1 MVILNPKLGDRVKA
15 KSGGPVM
22 TVKSVEH
29 DVYGEASVVC
39 EWQDGAKTPASGTF
53 TLSELVKA

>member
-1 MVILNPKLGDRVKA
+1 MIFNPKVGDRVKA

-22 TVKSVEH
+22 TVRSVEK

-39 EWQDGAKTPASGTF
+39 DWQDDAKEPASGTF
-53 TLSELVKA
+53 TLGELVKA

>member
-1 MVILNPKLGDRVKA
+1 MIINPKVGDRVRA

-22 TVKSVEH
+22 TVTSVEH
-29 DVYGEASVVC
+29 DVYGEACVVC
-39 EWQDGAKTPASGTF
+39 DWQDDAKMPASGTF

>member
-1 MVILNPKLGDRVKA
+1 VIFSPKVGDRVKA

-22 TVKSVEH
+22 TVTSVEH

-39 EWQDGAKTPASGTF
+39 AWQDDAKIPASGTF
-53 TLSELVKA
+53 TLAELVKA